1 MEMSM
6 KLSEDFTKKLGFSE
20 EGEEIRKLERS
31 WKGSRDLLFDQ
42 NDGVSETDDEEI
54 NRPRLRKVFVESHI
68 PTEKSPD
75 DMKSMAVEAI
85 LRLQE
90 KINDDDEETVKMQL
104 LVPSKQCE
112 RSLIQ
117 VVLRLRED
125 VLGDRGSVSARNPP
139 PARSD
144 HAGFT
149 LPPFVSSVPE
159 YASVDF
165 DQRRETGESSLGMV
179 SSDRFYGYE
188 SSFSARDHGLVSVG
202 SILIWRDHPI
212 PAGDFHE
219 ASALLHSRAFYH
231 LLSSKAL
238 DPSELL

>member
-1 MEMSM
+1 MI
-6 KLSEDFTKKLGFSE
+6 FS
-20 EGEEIRKLERS
+20 
-31 WKGSRDLLFDQ
+31 
-42 NDGVSETDDEEI
+42 
-54 NRPRLRKVFVESHI
+54 KVQIFS
-68 PTEKSPD
+68 PSFALYSTSKS
-75 DMKSMAVEAI
+75 
-85 LRLQE
+85 
-90 KINDDDEETVKMQL
+90 
-104 LVPSKQCE
+104 LV
-112 RSLIQ
+112 I
-117 VVLRLRED
+117 LRED

-202 SILIWRDHPI
+202 SILIWRVSF
-212 PAGDFHE
+212 ANYQQRTW
-219 ASALLHSRAFYH
+219 LLLYH
-231 LLSSKAL
+231 FVSNGLKLFFL
-238 DPSELL
+238 VY

>member
-31 WKGSRDLLFDQ
+31 WKGSPDLLFDQ

-54 NRPRLRKVFVESHI
+54 NRPRLRKVLVESHI

-75 DMKSMAVEAI
+75 DIRISKGN
-85 LRLQE
+85 
-90 KINDDDEETVKMQL
+90 NDD
-104 LVPSKQCE
+104 LVE
-112 RSLIQ
+112 

-149 LPPFVSSVPE
+149 LPPVVSSVPE

-165 DQRRETGESSLGMV
+165 DQDERQGKAAWEWFLQTDSMV
-179 SSDRFYGYE
+179 MKVVSRQEIMVWYQSGPYSYG
-188 SSFSARDHGLVSVG
+188 
-202 SILIWRDHPI
+202 
-212 PAGDFHE
+212 
-219 ASALLHSRAFYH
+219 
-231 LLSSKAL
+231 
-238 DPSELL
+238 

>member
-20 EGEEIRKLERS
+20 EGEEEEFS
-31 WKGSRDLLFDQ
+31 FACVNAEGSPDLLFDQ

-54 NRPRLRKVFVESHI
+54 NRPRLRKVLVESHI

-75 DMKSMAVEAI
+75 DIRISKGN
-85 LRLQE
+85 
-90 KINDDDEETVKMQL
+90 NDD
-104 LVPSKQCE
+104 LVECE

-149 LPPFVSSVPE
+149 LPPVVSSVPE

-165 DQRRETGESSLGMV
+165 DQDERQGKAAWEWFLQTDSMV
-179 SSDRFYGYE
+179 MKVVSRQEIMVWYQSGPYSYG
-188 SSFSARDHGLVSVG
+188 G
-202 SILIWRDHPI
+202 
-212 PAGDFHE
+212 
-219 ASALLHSRAFYH
+219 
-231 LLSSKAL
+231 
-238 DPSELL
+238 